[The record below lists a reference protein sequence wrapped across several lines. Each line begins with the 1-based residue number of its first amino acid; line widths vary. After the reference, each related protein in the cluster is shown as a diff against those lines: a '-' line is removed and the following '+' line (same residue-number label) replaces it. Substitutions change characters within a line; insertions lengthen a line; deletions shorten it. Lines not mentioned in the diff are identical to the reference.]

1 VRNWLGEDVNL
12 RFSAF
17 NAVAFPTNLCCLR
30 YSPNLKNKF
39 LPILAVLLP
48 LGGGLEQRWA
58 IGKGTF

>member
-1 VRNWLGEDVNL
+1 MNL